1 MGTTNLLDT
10 NTVIYFLDNL
20 MAEKALDFIE
30 RCLDDQGG
38 AISVISKIELMGWRD
53 GSPKQLQNVTDFI
66 QEIAVLQLTDAVVD
80 KTIEIRRS
88 QKIKLPDAVIAATA
102 IVHDFTLISRN
113 DEDFRKIP
121 GLKYLNP
128 FADI

>member
-1 MGTTNLLDT
+1 MSK
-10 NTVIYFLDNL
+10 
-20 MAEKALDFIE
+20 KALDFIE
-30 RCLDDQGG
+30 KCLDEQGG
-38 AISVISKIELMGWRD
+38 IISIISKIELLGWRD
-53 GSPKQLQNVTDFI
+53 GSPKQLQNLTDFI
-66 QEIAVLQLTDAVVD
+66 LDSEVLPLSDTVVD

-113 DEDFRKIP
+113 DEDFRTIP

-128 FADI
+128 FTDI